1 MKKVLSTAVFALLV
15 SASVSVISGQTANDS
30 QALIRKES
38 VSQKSTES
46 SESGS
51 EKMTG
56 GGSNEAQKYYESGI
70 ALYDSNKPQEALTA
84 FKEANKFKPDNP
96 QTHYMLGMAYAK
108 SKAYEEAAD
117 SFKRAVGLKSDWAEA
132 HFRLGVVAYVLG
144 RTGQSIEAYNNLL
157 KLNSPL
163 SGILHRVIQGEN
175 NRASIAENMGAG
187 VPFWLMSQREVPT
200 VSSNQAVATSRP
212 DATDPVPASKAS
224 TGPAPVNVDSVRA
237 ASDPPPAAE
246 DSSLSGIYRVG
257 VGDVLDIRLLNSFTP
272 RSTLYSVIEGGLI
285 DMPVAGGPIAVAG
298 LTTEEIQMRIAAE
311 LKRRAVEEGARVS
324 VAVRQYASHSV
335 IITGLV
341 SNPGTRFLRREA
353 VPLYVLM
360 AESQARLDAGRVAI
374 MRLGTEKHVIDLSEP
389 SALNFLIR
397 PGDMLSVTA
406 RPQEF
411 YYVGGRIGYPGQ
423 KMFQPGITL
432 LQAILAAGGLTRKSD
447 YVIELSR
454 EGKAGL
460 LTTTTFKLKEI
471 KTGKIQDPRLQPGDR
486 IEVVR

>member
-1 MKKVLSTAVFALLV
+1 MKKVLSTAVFAFLV
-15 SASVSVISGQTANDS
+15 AASVSVISGQTANDS
-30 QALIRKES
+30 QALILKE
-38 VSQKSTES
+38 KTTES

-51 EKMTG
+51 EKMPSA
-56 GGSNEAQKYYESGI
+56 GSNKAQKYYESGI
-70 ALYDSNKPQEALTA
+70 ALYDSNKPQEALIA

-108 SKAYEEAAD
+108 SKAYEQAAD
-117 SFKRAVGLKSDWAEA
+117 SFKRAVALKPDWAEA

-144 RTGQSIEAYNNLL
+144 RTSQSSEAYNVLL
-157 KLNSPL
+157 KLNSPRAD
-163 SGILHRVIQGEN
+163 ILQRVIQGEN
-175 NRASIAENMGAG
+175 NRESIAANIRAG
-187 VPFWLMSQREVPT
+187 VPFWLVRQPELT
-200 VSSNQAVATSRP
+200 ALSSDHVVATSRL
-212 DATDPVPASKAS
+212 DATNPVPTSKAS
-224 TGPAPVNVDSVRA
+224 AGPAPVNIDSVRS
-237 ASDPPPAAE
+237 ASSPPPAAE
-246 DSSLSGIYRVG
+246 DFSLSSIYRVG

-285 DMPVAGGPIAVAG
+285 DLPVAGGPIAVAG
-298 LTTEEIQMRIAAE
+298 LTTEEIQRRIASE

-324 VAVRQYASHSV
+324 VGVRQYASHSV

-353 VPLYVLM
+353 VPLYVIM
-360 AESQARLDAGRVAI
+360 AEAQARLDAGRVAI
-374 MRLGTEKHVIDLSEP
+374 MRLGTEKHVIDLSDP
-389 SALNFLIR
+389 SALNFMIR

-406 RPQEF
+406 PPQEF

-486 IEVVR
+486 LEVVR